1 MHFRLY
7 SIHMSALICFSFVA
21 FYYCFLSFPQ
31 SRSIFALFSNHS
43 PDLRVQHSLPSLFP
57 DWCVRTKKGW
67 YERCV
72 VVSCF
77 AGIWIG
83 WTSRGMILQE
93 PKVKQSGMQT
103 CVVCYGLLR
112 PWQFGSEHAG
122 LSFTNI
128 TREQYSTENTQAEI
142 EHWQY
147 RTQKPLLYKKD

>member
-1 MHFRLY
+1 
-7 SIHMSALICFSFVA
+7 MSALICFSFVA

-112 PWQFGSEHAG
+112 PWQFGSGHAG